1 MAKID
6 ITKTVQNFGKIKNAY
21 NEMLVESVV
30 SKNNDKKGLFKNYV
44 KTVKETEV
52 LKNQFLVYDLI
63 ENKVESDQSKATL
76 FVEECLN
83 ILSKYNEKDI
93 LNANKKLVENI
104 LFEKDSDYDRKELH
118 ENIST
123 LIFTPKTPKN
133 VDAIVE
139 AKLNI
144 VNYIVNNKTKES
156 DNGYGLPNSVVSK
169 IMVEKYN
176 EKYSQLDES
185 EKNVL
190 KALIDSDDEKKKEVY
205 VNAITE
211 CLTLINDKLK
221 ESDINT
227 KEKLLMVKERL
238 LNDKQEVNED
248 YFKNISKLIDLRSSL
263 KNS

>member
-6 ITKTVQNFGKIKNAY
+6 ITKTVQNFGKIKNAF
-21 NEMLVESVV
+21 NEILVESVV
-30 SKNNDKKGLFKNYV
+30 AKNNDKKGLFKNYV
-44 KTVKETEV
+44 KTVKENEI
-52 LKNQFLVYDLI
+52 LKNQFLVYNII
-63 ENKVESDQSKATL
+63 ENKVETDQSKATL

-83 ILSKYNEKDI
+83 ILSKYNKKDI
-93 LNANKKLVENI
+93 LIANKKLVESI
-104 LFEKDSDYDRKELH
+104 LFEKDSDYDKKELH

-133 VDAIVE
+133 VDVIVE
-139 AKLNI
+139 AKSYV
-144 VNYIVNNKTKES
+144 VNYIVNNKLKES

-190 KALIDSDDEKKKEVY
+190 KTLIDSDDEKKKEVY
-205 VNAITE
+205 GNAITE
-211 CLTLINDKLK
+211 CLTLVNEKLK
-221 ESDINT
+221 DSDINT

-248 YFKNISKLIDLRSSL
+248 YFKNISRLIDLRTSL
-263 KNS
+263 KNN

>member
-1 MAKID
+1 
-6 ITKTVQNFGKIKNAY
+6 
-21 NEMLVESVV
+21 
-30 SKNNDKKGLFKNYV
+30 
-44 KTVKETEV
+44 
-52 LKNQFLVYDLI
+52 
-63 ENKVESDQSKATL
+63 
-76 FVEECLN
+76 
-83 ILSKYNEKDI
+83 
-93 LNANKKLVENI
+93 
-104 LFEKDSDYDRKELH
+104 
-118 ENIST
+118 
-123 LIFTPKTPKN
+123 
-133 VDAIVE
+133 
-139 AKLNI
+139 
-144 VNYIVNNKTKES
+144 
-156 DNGYGLPNSVVSK
+156 
-169 IMVEKYN
+169 MVEKYN

>member
-6 ITKTVQNFGKIKNAY
+6 ITKTVQNFGKIKNAF
-21 NEMLVESVV
+21 NEILVESVV
-30 SKNNDKKGLFKNYV
+30 SKNNDKKSLFKNYV
-44 KTVKETEV
+44 KTVKENEV

-83 ILSKYNEKDI
+83 ILSKYNQKDI
-93 LNANKKLVENI
+93 LNANKKLVETI
-104 LFEKDSDYDRKELH
+104 LFEKDSDYDKKELH

-133 VDAIVE
+133 VDTIVE

-144 VNYIVNNKTKES
+144 VNYIVNNKSKET
-156 DNGYGLPNSVVSK
+156 DGGYGLPNSVVSK

-190 KALIDSDDEKKKEVY
+190 RALIDSDNEKKKEVY
-205 VNAITE
+205 GNAITE
-211 CLTLINDKLK
+211 CLSLINDKLK

-248 YFKNISKLIDLRSSL
+248 YFKNISKLIELRSSL
-263 KNS
+263 KNN

>member
-139 AKLNI
+139 AKLNV

>member
-139 AKLNI
+139 AKLNV

-190 KALIDSDDEKKKEVY
+190 KALIDSNDEKKKEVY

>member
-1 MAKID
+1 
-6 ITKTVQNFGKIKNAY
+6 
-21 NEMLVESVV
+21 
-30 SKNNDKKGLFKNYV
+30 
-44 KTVKETEV
+44 
-52 LKNQFLVYDLI
+52 LVYDLI

-139 AKLNI
+139 AKLNV

>member
-6 ITKTVQNFGKIKNAY
+6 ITKTVQNFGKIKNAF
-21 NEMLVESVV
+21 NEILVESVV

-44 KTVKETEV
+44 KTVKENEI

-63 ENKVESDQSKATL
+63 ENKVEVDQSKATL

-93 LNANKKLVENI
+93 LTANKKLVESI
-104 LFEKDSDYDRKELH
+104 LFEKDYDYDKKELH

-123 LIFTPKTPKN
+123 LIFTSKSPKN
-133 VDAIVE
+133 VETIVE
-139 AKLNI
+139 AKTNV
-144 VNYIVNNKTKES
+144 VNYIVNNKSKEV

-205 VNAITE
+205 GNAITE
-211 CLTLINDKLK
+211 CLSLINDKLK

-238 LNDKQEVNED
+238 LNDKLEVNED
-248 YFKNISKLIDLRSSL
+248 YFKNITKLIELRSSL
-263 KNS
+263 KNN

>member
-118 ENIST
+118 ENLST

-139 AKLNI
+139 AKLNV

>member
-6 ITKTVQNFGKIKNAY
+6 ITKTVQNFGKIKNAF
-21 NEMLVESVV
+21 NEILVESVV

-44 KTVKETEV
+44 KTVKENEI

-63 ENKVESDQSKATL
+63 ENKVEVDQSKATL

-93 LNANKKLVENI
+93 LNANKKLVESI
-104 LFEKDSDYDRKELH
+104 LFEKDYDYDKKELH

-123 LIFTPKTPKN
+123 LIFTSKSPKN
-133 VDAIVE
+133 VETIVE
-139 AKLNI
+139 AKTNV
-144 VNYIVNNKTKES
+144 VNYIVNNKSKEV

-205 VNAITE
+205 GNAITE
-211 CLTLINDKLK
+211 CLSLINDKLK

-238 LNDKQEVNED
+238 LNDKLEVNED
-248 YFKNISKLIDLRSSL
+248 YFKNITKLIELRSSL
-263 KNS
+263 KNN

>member
-104 LFEKDSDYDRKELH
+104 LFEKDSDYDKKELH

-139 AKLNI
+139 AKLNV

-238 LNDKQEVNED
+238 LNDKQEVTED